1 MSEVSGVPAPQKRVF
16 FSPAYRQYVLGIL
29 VVVYIFNLIDRQIL
43 SMLLEP
49 IKKELLL
56 SDTQLGLLSGIAFAI
71 FYTTFGIPIARYAD
85 KNSRVNVISA
95 SLAAW
100 SVMTAICGLA
110 QNFWQL
116 MLGRIGVAIGEA
128 GAGPPSHSLISDY
141 FAPENRATA
150 LGIFSLGAPIGVMI
164 GFLAGG
170 WLVHFF
176 DWRTAFIIVGLPG
189 VIMAIIVRKTV
200 IEPPRGYSEG
210 VQTVQAQA
218 TLKEVAIYLW
228 SRPSFRHLTVAAGLH
243 AFVSYGLL
251 TWLPP
256 FLIRSHQMGLAEIGT
271 YLALIT
277 GVVGGLGTFAG
288 GYICDRF
295 GQKDRRMYV
304 WLPAL
309 SLIILIPLTILSLLS
324 PTKDGAMY
332 FYLIP
337 AFLSPFYLAPTFA
350 VVQGLAQMRMR
361 AIAAAVL
368 LFVLNLIGMG
378 LGPLLVGVLSDFL
391 KPEFGDEALRYALI
405 VAVSM
410 NLWSAAHYYLAAK
423 TLRADYDSNPDL
435 RDAGSAENA
444 V

>member
-1 MSEVSGVPAPQKRVF
+1 MDRATDLPAQQARVLF
-16 FSPAYRQYVLGIL
+16 TTGYRQYVLGIL
-29 VVVYIFNLIDRQIL
+29 VVVYVFNLIDRQIL

-49 IKKELLL
+49 IKRELLL

-85 KNSRVNVISA
+85 KNSRVNVISV

-100 SVMTAICGLA
+100 SLMTAVCGLA

-128 GAGPPSHSLISDY
+128 GASPPSHSLISDY

-150 LGIFSLGAPIGVMI
+150 LSIFSLGAPIGVMI

-176 DWRTAFIIVGLPG
+176 DWRTAFVVVGLPG

-200 IEPPRGYSEG
+200 SEPPRGYSEG
-210 VQTVQAQA
+210 VQSVAEQAS
-218 TLKEVAIYLW
+218 LKEAVLYFW
-228 SRPSFRHLTVAAGLH
+228 SRPSFRHLTLAAGLH
-243 AFVSYGLL
+243 AFVSYGLG
-251 TWLPP
+251 TWLPA

-277 GVVGGLGTFAG
+277 GVAGGLGTFAG

-324 PTKDGAMY
+324 PSKEGALY

-337 AFLSPFYLAPTFA
+337 AFLSPFYLGPTFA
-350 VVQGLAQMRMR
+350 VVQGMAQMRMR

-391 KPEFGDEALRYALI
+391 KPEYGDEALRYALI
-405 VAVSM
+405 IAVMM
-410 NLWSAAHYYLAAK
+410 NLWSAAHYFLAAK
-423 TLRADYDSNPDL
+423 TLREDYNSNPDL
-435 RDAGSAENA
+435 RDTGAAANA

>member
-1 MSEVSGVPAPQKRVF
+1 MSNAPASPAAQGRVSF
-16 FSPAYRQYVLGIL
+16 TPAYRNYVLGIL
-29 VVVYIFNLIDRQIL
+29 VAVYVFNLIDRQIL

-49 IKKELLL
+49 IKQELLL

-85 KNSRVNVISA
+85 RSSRVNVISA

-100 SVMTAICGLA
+100 SLMTAVCGMA

-128 GAGPPSHSLISDY
+128 GASPPSHSLISDY
-141 FAPENRATA
+141 FAPEKRATV
-150 LGIFSLGAPIGVMI
+150 LGIYSLGAPIGVMI

-176 DWRTAFIIVGLPG
+176 DWRTAFVVVGLPG
-189 VIMAIIVRKTV
+189 VLMAIIVRKTV
-200 IEPPRGYSEG
+200 VEPPRGFSEG
-210 VQTVQAQA
+210 VQSVQEQA
-218 TLKEVAIYLW
+218 PLREAVTYFW
-228 SRPSFRHLTVAAGLH
+228 SRPSFRHLTLAAGLH
-243 AFVSYGLL
+243 AFVSYGLG
-251 TWLPP
+251 TWLPT
-256 FLIRSHQMGLAEIGT
+256 FLIRSHQMGIAEIGT

-295 GQKDRRMYV
+295 GQKDRRLYV

-309 SLIILIPLTILSLLS
+309 SLIILIPLTVLALLS
-324 PTKDGAMY
+324 PTKEGAIY

-337 AFLSPFYLAPTFA
+337 AFLSPFYLGPTFA

-391 KPEFGDEALRYALI
+391 RPEFGDEALRYAMI
-405 VAVSM
+405 VAVIM
-410 NLWSAAHYYLAAK
+410 NLWSAVHYFLAAK
-423 TLRADYDSNPDL
+423 TLREDHDSNPDL
-435 RDAGSAENA
+435 QPLRNA
-444 V
+444 ADGH

>member
-1 MSEVSGVPAPQKRVF
+1 VREASSVSVPKQQVSF
-16 FSPAYRQYVLGIL
+16 TTGYRQYVLGIL
-29 VVVYIFNLIDRQIL
+29 VVVYVFNLIDRQIL

-49 IKKELLL
+49 IKQDLLL

-85 KNSRVNVISA
+85 RNSRVNVIAA

-100 SVMTAICGLA
+100 SLMTAVCGLA

-128 GAGPPSHSLISDY
+128 GASPPSHSLISDY
-141 FAPENRATA
+141 FAPERRATA
-150 LGIFSLGAPIGVMI
+150 LSIFSLGAPIGVMI

-170 WLVHFF
+170 WLTHFF
-176 DWRTAFIIVGLPG
+176 DWRTAFVVVGLPG
-189 VIMAIIVRKTV
+189 VLMAIIVRKTV

-210 VQTVQAQA
+210 VESVQEQA
-218 TLKEVAIYLW
+218 TLREAFNYFW
-228 SRPSFRHLTVAAGLH
+228 SRPSFRHLTLAAGLH
-243 AFVSYGLL
+243 AFVSYGLG

-309 SLIILIPLTILSLLS
+309 SLIILIPLTIMALLS
-324 PTKDGAMY
+324 PTKEGAIY

-337 AFLSPFYLAPTFA
+337 ALLSPFYLGPTFA
-350 VVQGLAQMRMR
+350 MVQGLATVRLR

-391 KPEFGDEALRYALI
+391 RPEYGDEALRYAMI
-405 VAVSM
+405 VAVLM
-410 NLWSAAHYYLAAK
+410 NLWSAVHYFLAAK
-423 TLRADYDSNPDL
+423 TLREDYASNPDL
-435 RDAGSAENA
+435 QQQGQVADGH
-444 V
+444 

>member
-1 MSEVSGVPAPQKRVF
+1 VREASSVSVPKQQVSF
-16 FSPAYRQYVLGIL
+16 TTVYRQYVLGIL
-29 VVVYIFNLIDRQIL
+29 VVVYVFNLIDRQIL

-49 IKKELLL
+49 IKQDLLL

-85 KNSRVNVISA
+85 RNSRVNVIAA

-100 SVMTAICGLA
+100 SLMTAVCGLA

-128 GAGPPSHSLISDY
+128 GASPPSHSLISDY
-141 FAPENRATA
+141 FAPEKRATA
-150 LGIFSLGAPIGVMI
+150 MGIYSLGAPIGVMI

-176 DWRTAFIIVGLPG
+176 DWRTAFVVVGLPG
-189 VIMAIIVRKTV
+189 VLMAIIVRKTV

-210 VQTVQAQA
+210 VESVQEQA
-218 TLKEVAIYLW
+218 TLREAFNYFW
-228 SRPSFRHLTVAAGLH
+228 SRPSFRHLTLAAGLH
-243 AFVSYGLL
+243 AFVSYGLG

-309 SLIILIPLTILSLLS
+309 SLIILIPLTIMALLS
-324 PTKDGAMY
+324 PTKEGAIY

-337 AFLSPFYLAPTFA
+337 ALLSPFYLGPTFA
-350 VVQGLAQMRMR
+350 MVQGLATVRLR

-391 KPEFGDEALRYALI
+391 RPEYGDEALRYAMI
-405 VAVSM
+405 VAVLM
-410 NLWSAAHYYLAAK
+410 NLWSAVHYFLAAK
-423 TLRADYDSNPDL
+423 TLREDYASNPDL
-435 RDAGSAENA
+435 QQQGQVADGH
-444 V
+444 

>member
-1 MSEVSGVPAPQKRVF
+1 MSEASSVPVPKQQVSFTTG
-16 FSPAYRQYVLGIL
+16 YRQYVLGIL
-29 VVVYIFNLIDRQIL
+29 VVVYVFNLIDRQIL

-49 IKKELLL
+49 IKQDLLL

-85 KNSRVNVISA
+85 RNSRVNVISA

-100 SVMTAICGLA
+100 SLMTAVCGLA

-128 GAGPPSHSLISDY
+128 GASPPSHSLISDY
-141 FAPENRATA
+141 FAPERRATA
-150 LGIFSLGAPIGVMI
+150 LSIFSLGAPIGVMI

-170 WLVHFF
+170 WLTHFF
-176 DWRTAFIIVGLPG
+176 DWRTAFVVVGLPG
-189 VIMAIIVRKTV
+189 VLMAIIVRKTLV
-200 IEPPRGYSEG
+200 EPPRGYSEG
-210 VQTVQAQA
+210 VQSVQEQA
-218 TLKEVAIYLW
+218 TLREAFIYFW
-228 SRPSFRHLTVAAGLH
+228 SRPSFRHLTLAAGLH
-243 AFVSYGLL
+243 AFVSYGLA

-271 YLALIT
+271 YLALVT

-309 SLIILIPLTILSLLS
+309 SLIILIPLTVLALLS
-324 PTKDGAMY
+324 PTKEGAIY

-337 AFLSPFYLAPTFA
+337 ALLSPFYLGPTFA
-350 VVQGLAQMRMR
+350 MVQGLATVRLR

-391 KPEFGDEALRYALI
+391 RPEYGDEALRYAMI
-405 VAVSM
+405 VAVLM
-410 NLWSAAHYYLAAK
+410 NLWSAVHYFLAAK
-423 TLRADYDSNPDL
+423 TLREDYASNPDL
-435 RDAGSAENA
+435 QQQGQVADGH
-444 V
+444 